1 MLIIIKIKEA
11 RESKGISLK
20 ELADLTG
27 IRRQRLADIENHIIK
42 EDEILFVEMLVI
54 AENLELS
61 ILDLYEVQNIELQ

>member
-11 RESKGISLK
+11 RENKGMSLK

-27 IRRQRLADIENHIIK
+27 IRRQRLADIENHVVK
-42 EDEILFVEMLVI
+42 EDEILFIEMLVI
-54 AENLELS
+54 AENLGLS

>member
-11 RESKGISLK
+11 RKSKGMSLK

-27 IRRQRLADIENHIIK
+27 IRKQRLSDIENGIIK

-54 AENLELS
+54 AENLGLS
-61 ILDLYEVQNIELQ
+61 ILDLYETKNIELQ

>member
-11 RESKGISLK
+11 RESKGMSLK

-27 IRRQRLADIENHIIK
+27 IRRQRLADIENGIIK

-54 AENLELS
+54 AENLKLS
-61 ILDLYEVQNIELQ
+61 ILDLYETKNIELQ

>member
-11 RESKGISLK
+11 RESKGMSLK

>member
-11 RESKGISLK
+11 RENKGMSLK

-27 IRRQRLADIENHIIK
+27 IRRQRLADIENGIIK

-54 AENLELS
+54 AENLGLT
-61 ILDLYEVQNIELQ
+61 ILDLYETKNIELQ

>member
-11 RESKGISLK
+11 RESKGMSLK

-27 IRRQRLADIENHIIK
+27 IRRQRLADIENGIIK

-54 AENLELS
+54 AENLGLT
-61 ILDLYEVQNIELQ
+61 ILDLYETKNIELQ